1 MTTKEAVDL
10 LVGRALST
18 LGELDATSIANCYT
32 AIGLVLTM
40 LADTQTGAEETAS
53 DAAANVANN
62 GATAVTDA
70 AAHLATLTATFPP
83 P

>member
-1 MTTKEAVDL
+1 MTNKEAVDIV
-10 LVGRALST
+10 VGRALST
-18 LGELDATSIANCYT
+18 LGTLDAAAVSSCYT

-70 AAHLATLTATFPP
+70 AAHLATLTAAFPP